1 MGSWLRRRLG
11 HERGGASIE
20 LALLL
25 PLLLLVLMVA
35 VPLVIEGWD
44 YLVVTGAT
52 SSGIRYASR
61 VDENARTTSTF
72 APACTVSSPTRR
84 PSACEVQQFIQQAA
98 APLGVQVSVTPDPSQ
113 TLPGEP
119 ITVTAT
125 YTVNFPLAGAVNNF
139 TRAFFGGGFS
149 IPTSTVVNITQQG
162 REE

>member
-1 MGSWLRRRLG
+1 MWSNLRG
-11 HERGGASIE
+11 DRGLASLEIAMI
-20 LALLL
+20 LPMLLL
-25 PLLLLVLMVA
+25 ILLVA
-35 VPLVIEGWD
+35 VPLVTEGWD

-72 APACTVSSPTRR
+72 APVCTVSSPTRR

-98 APLGVQVSVTPDPSQ
+98 APLGVSVTVSPDPTV

-119 ITVTAT
+119 ITVTST
-125 YTVNFPLAGAVNNF
+125 YTVTFPLAGAVNAF
-139 TRAFFGGGFS
+139 SRVFFGGS
-149 IPTSTVVNITQQG
+149 VSVPTSTVINITAQG

>member
-1 MGSWLRRRLG
+1 MMRSRLRND
-11 HERGGASIE
+11 RGVAALE

-25 PLLLLVLMVA
+25 PLLLLILMVA

-52 SSGIRYASR
+52 NSGIRYASR

-72 APACTVSSPTRR
+72 SPACSVSSPTRR
-84 PSACEVQQFIQQAA
+84 PSPCEVQQFVRQAA
-98 APLGVQVSVTPDPSQ
+98 MPLAVTVTVSPDPTL

-125 YTVNFPLAGAVNNF
+125 YTVKFPLATAVN
-139 TRAFFGGGFS
+139 AFGRLLGGSLS
-149 IPTSTVVNITQQG
+149 IPTSTVINITAQG